1 MSKNISTES
10 DTNSLKKNLYQKVNI
25 YEIIALTISNIAPS
39 MTIGLN
45 ILILIKLSGVNSL
58 YSLLV
63 VGFIFLMLAI
73 QLASLAFYYPS
84 SGGTYAYISSSLS
97 PFLGFIL
104 VVETLLLAP
113 FSLGNVPII
122 ASQYIVSMIN
132 DFFDI
137 KFNYDVVLIVSI
149 MILFATWLVVRRGII
164 ISSLVTSFFELFSIV
179 VFVSLSIIIII
190 NNNFNLNIFN
200 FKSISFKEIGEGFV
214 FCVYSYNGF
223 QSAGHFALEA
233 RNRKDAPLAIIFS
246 LVISVVVFSIIT
258 YALLVL
264 AESKH
269 SLLKNVSI
277 IISGYF
283 KAPVSKYIYILCNIA
298 IVFAI
303 LSGCISMLNTYSRLI
318 YNASKHKIIHKFF
331 STRNKKNNIPVIA
344 INTLA
349 MMLLILPISMLL
361 FNKNL
366 NYVML
371 MMEPVSSVLFLY
383 AMSLI
388 TISAAWR
395 SISSGTKFTS
405 FIMIFFSFMILIS
418 ILFIAYGILSAFPEG
433 IDLVFFLFYLVVAII
448 ITVAFFVN
456 RNGKYF
462 SSIYSS
468 FNRSEIND
476 EL

>member
-1 MSKNISTES
+1 MRKIISTEKEL
-10 DTNSLKKNLYQKVNI
+10 NFLKKQTYQKVNI
-25 YEIIALTISNIAPS
+25 YEIIALTISNVAPS

-45 ILILIKLSGVNSL
+45 ILILLKLSGGNSL

-73 QLASLAFYYPS
+73 QLATLAYYYPS

-122 ASQYIVSMIN
+122 ASQYIISMIN
-132 DFFDI
+132 YFFNI
-137 KFNYDVVLIVSI
+137 QFNFDVVLIFSI
-149 MILFATWLVVRRGII
+149 IVLFATWLVVRRGII

-190 NNNFNLNIFN
+190 TNHFNLDIFN
-200 FKSISFKEIGEGFV
+200 FKSINFKEISEGFV

-233 RNRKDAPLAIIFS
+233 RNRRDAPLAIIFS

-264 AESKH
+264 TESKH
-269 SLLKNVSI
+269 SLMKNVAT

-283 KAPVSKYIYILCNIA
+283 KAPESKFIYVLCNIA
-298 IVFAI
+298 IIFAI

-318 YNASKHKIIHKFF
+318 YNASKHKIIHSFF
-331 STRNKKNNIPVIA
+331 SIRDKKTNIPFIA

-349 MMLLILPISMLL
+349 IMLFILPVGMLV

-366 NYVML
+366 DYVML

-388 TISAAWR
+388 SISAAWR
-395 SISSGTKFTS
+395 SISHGINLTS
-405 FIMIFFSFMILIS
+405 FIMIIFSLIILFS
-418 ILFIAYGILSAFPEG
+418 ILFIAYGILSVFPSG
-433 IDLVFFLFYLVVAII
+433 IDLVFFLVYFGFTII
-448 ITVAFFVN
+448 IIAAFFAN

-462 SSIYSS
+462 SAIYNS

>member
-1 MSKNISTES
+1 MRKNIATEN
-10 DTNSLKKNLYQKVNI
+10 DANFLKKISYQKVNI

-45 ILILIKLSGVNSL
+45 ILILIKLSGGNSL

-63 VGFIFLMLAI
+63 VGFIFLMLAV
-73 QLASLAFYYPS
+73 QLATLAFYYPS
-84 SGGTYAYISSSLS
+84 SGGTYAYISNSLS

-122 ASQYIVSMIN
+122 ASQYIISMIN
-132 DFFDI
+132 YFFNI
-137 KFNYDVVLIVSI
+137 KFNFDVVLIMSI
-149 MILFATWLVVRRGII
+149 IILFATWLVVRRGII

-179 VFVSLSIIIII
+179 VFVSLSIIIIFT
-190 NNNFNLNIFN
+190 NHFNLNIFN
-200 FKSISFKEIGEGFV
+200 FRSIDLKGIGEGFV

-258 YALLVL
+258 YALLL
-264 AESKH
+264 LIESKH
-269 SLLKNVSI
+269 ALPQNVSA

-283 KAPVSKYIYILCNIA
+283 RPPESKVIYVLCDLA
-298 IVFAI
+298 IIFAI

-318 YNASKHKIIHKFF
+318 YNASKHKIIHNFF
-331 STRNKKNNIPVIA
+331 SIRDKKNNIPVIA

-349 MMLLILPISMLL
+349 IMLLILPVGMLL

-371 MMEPVSSVLFLY
+371 MMEPVSSTLFLY
-383 AMSLI
+383 AMSLV

-395 SISSGTKFTS
+395 SISHGVNFTS
-405 FIMIFFSFMILIS
+405 YIMIFFSLIILFS
-418 ILFIAYGILSAFPEG
+418 ILFIAYGILSAFPAG
-433 IDLVFFLFYLVVAII
+433 IDLVFFLCYSGVAII
-448 ITVAFFVN
+448 IIAAFFIS

-462 SSIYSS
+462 SAIYNS

>member
-1 MSKNISTES
+1 MSSEN
-10 DTNSLKKNLYQKVNI
+10 DVNFLKKNLYPKVNI

-45 ILILIKLSGVNSL
+45 ILILIKLSGGNSL
-58 YSLLV
+58 YSLLI

-73 QLASLAFYYPS
+73 QLATLAFYYPS

-122 ASQYIVSMIN
+122 ASQYIISMIN
-132 DFFDI
+132 YFFNLKFNFDI
-137 KFNYDVVLIVSI
+137 VLIVSI
-149 MILFATWLVVRRGII
+149 IVLFATWLVVRRGII

-190 NNNFNLNIFN
+190 TNHFNLNIFN
-200 FKSISFKEIGEGFV
+200 FKSIDFKEIGEGFV

-258 YALLVL
+258 YALLVVT
-264 AESKH
+264 ESKH
-269 SLLKNVSI
+269 ALLQNVST

-283 KAPVSKYIYILCNIA
+283 RAPESKFIYLLCNIA
-298 IVFAI
+298 IIFAI

-318 YNASKHKIIHKFF
+318 YNASKHNIIHNFF
-331 STRNKKNNIPVIA
+331 SIRDKKSNIPVIA

-349 MMLLILPISMLL
+349 IMLLILPVGMLL

-395 SISSGTKFTS
+395 SISHGVNFIGL
-405 FIMIFFSFMILIS
+405 IMIFFSLIILFS
-418 ILFIAYGILSAFPEG
+418 ILFIAYGILSAFPAG
-433 IDLVFFLFYLVVAII
+433 IDLVFFLFYLGVAII
-448 ITVAFFVN
+448 IIASFFAN

-462 SSIYSS
+462 SAIYSS